1 MRNVGACTSLQILRE
16 KKKNSSKSHI
26 SHHCIMSA
34 LPAVIP
40 VFIKLSVYYSL
51 SVGGGLNSKG
61 SPFTEGTTCLITFN
75 SVVSRAT
82 LCSF

>member
-1 MRNVGACTSLQILRE
+1 
-16 KKKNSSKSHI
+16 
-26 SHHCIMSA
+26 MSA